1 MSDRSNKLTRVL
13 NAPSTLVSVA
23 LLVVAM
29 ASIQSGAA
37 IAKRLF
43 PVVGTAGA
51 AALRLTFAALVLGAV
66 LRPWRRRMDAAAW
79 RSVLV
84 YGVALAGLNGLFY
97 AALRTVPLGI
107 ATALEFTGPLFVAM
121 LASRRLL
128 DFAWIGLAVGGLL
141 LLLPLGAASTAV
153 DPAGAAFALGA
164 GVCWAL
170 YIVFG
175 QKAGAEHGL
184 HATAWAVAIAAAC
197 VLPFGIAQAGATLL
211 APGILPLA
219 LAVAVLSTAF
229 PYALEMV
236 GLRSLPKKTFGT
248 LMSLE
253 PAIAALSG
261 LVLLGER
268 LAPVQW
274 LAIGAII
281 AASAGT
287 TVTASAT
294 RDAAPFSD
302 PPIAGTDPDDPVEHA
317 A

>member
-1 MSDRSNKLTRVL
+1 MKLARTL
-13 NAPSTLVSVA
+13 QSPSAAGAVGLV
-23 LLVVAM
+23 VVAM
-29 ASIQSGAA
+29 VSIQSGAA
-37 IAKRLF
+37 MAKQLF
-43 PVVGTAGA
+43 PVVGSTGA
-51 AALRLTFAALVLGAV
+51 SALRLLFAALVLGAV
-66 LRPWRRRMDAAAW
+66 VRPWRARMNAAAW

-107 ATALEFTGPLFVAM
+107 ATAMEFTGPLFVAL

-128 DFAWIGLAVGGLL
+128 DFAWIGLAVGGLA
-141 LLLPLGAASTAV
+141 LLLPLGASPASA

-197 VLPFGIAQAGATLL
+197 VLPFGIAGAGRALL
-211 APGILPLA
+211 TPAILPYA
-219 LAVAVLSTAF
+219 VGVAVLSTAF

-236 GLRSLPKKTFGT
+236 GLRRLPRKTFGT

-261 LVLLGER
+261 LVLLGEA

-274 LAIGAII
+274 LAICAII

-287 TVTASAT
+287 TVTA
-294 RDAAPFSD
+294 
-302 PPIAGTDPDDPVEHA
+302 V
-317 A
+317 